1 MGSSPDLSVVVG
13 VICGS
18 SGVVES
24 ASSMKVKK
32 NDDHSR
38 AFRVSASEGRDR
50 IKTRPNRAILVW
62 EECGGENVQ

>member
-24 ASSMKVKK
+24 ASSMKVKVKK
-32 NDDHSR
+32 NDDHGK

-50 IKTRPNRAILVW
+50 IKTRPNRAILV
-62 EECGGENVQ
+62 